1 MRLHFRRL
9 NKPGDDVPLVDNF
22 SLEQD
27 RHTFDDVTVVT
38 IPVDDESDF
47 AGKEVGDDTTDF
59 ADPGI

>member
-9 NKPGDDVPLVDNF
+9 NKPGDGVPLVDNF

-47 AGKEVGDDTTDF
+47 AGKVLVMIRLTLLILG
-59 ADPGI
+59 